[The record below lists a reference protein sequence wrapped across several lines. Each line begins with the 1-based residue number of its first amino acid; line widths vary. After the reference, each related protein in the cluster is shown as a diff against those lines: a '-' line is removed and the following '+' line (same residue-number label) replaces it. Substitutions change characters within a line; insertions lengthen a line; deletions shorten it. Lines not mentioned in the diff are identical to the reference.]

1 MLVNAIARDR
11 KKMYEEGLKEGKQ
24 EGLKEGE
31 MKGER
36 KGKRQIARALL
47 ARDMAVP
54 DIAPIA
60 GLSEEEIRKITYVL

>member
-31 MKGER
+31 MKE
-36 KGKRQIARALL
+36 KRQIARTML
-47 ARDMAVP
+47 AGDMAIS
-54 DIAPIA
+54 DIAAIT
-60 GLSEEEIRKITYVL
+60 GLWEEDIRKIT